1 MADASF
7 SYKKYQYIIYLYYHS
22 LDSDSSSID
31 TYYFIHLFYTNLI
44 IAFLFFGKN
53 CLTAPPQVSSGTQVL
68 LVFRVEVL
76 QRQRGIVFFLYSPLA
91 TCYCDGISFWVRS
104 SSLPFIYLNHNE
116 IYHRRSTFQ
125 KVKHSYG
132 LFSLVSKTS

>member
-53 CLTAPPQVSSGTQVL
+53 CLTAPPPKSAPERKSYLFFEWKYSKGKE
-68 LVFRVEVL
+68 EVL
-76 QRQRGIVFFLYSPLA
+76 SSFFTHLWPPAIVMAYPFGFDHPL
-91 TCYCDGISFWVRS
+91 CHSF
-104 SSLPFIYLNHNE
+104 I
-116 IYHRRSTFQ
+116 
-125 KVKHSYG
+125 
-132 LFSLVSKTS
+132 